1 MVTEEFIYPFTI
13 TNENWSM
20 KIASR
25 EFSSI
30 QKLPTLQTC
39 LIPTLCQSKIRSSKV
54 QWAKKVKQAIQVE
67 VSSGLRHCHQ
77 NLALPNL
84 AQHGQSTKH
93 LGFCPVFNTKWVL
106 TCEVLQGWTEEPVLQ
121 IWRRPNLFHIFFSL
135 NSIASG
141 NYFNSKCLKNT
152 GIYAHT
158 LCLAELFTDNR
169 RDKKYCASLM
179 SHFQYLL
186 LF

>member
-1 MVTEEFIYPFTI
+1 
-13 TNENWSM
+13 M
-20 KIASR
+20 KMAGR

-84 AQHGQSTKH
+84 TQQGQSTKH
-93 LGFCPVFNTKWVL
+93 LGFCPVFKTK
-106 TCEVLQGWTEEPVLQ
+106 
-121 IWRRPNLFHIFFSL
+121 
-135 NSIASG
+135 
-141 NYFNSKCLKNT
+141 
-152 GIYAHT
+152 
-158 LCLAELFTDNR
+158 
-169 RDKKYCASLM
+169 
-179 SHFQYLL
+179 
-186 LF
+186 